1 MVKTA
6 FILLA
11 AGSSTRMGTNKL
23 ALKIGGVTPIERCFG
38 AICRSSFNVSSVCFT
53 VSDLTRDAVDSIIN
67 SSPLP
72 CPIFSVEGG
81 KTRGESVYNALLSL
95 PADTD
100 IVVIHDSARCLI
112 TPETMDKSIQ
122 SAIDTGSGIV
132 GTIARDTIRK
142 VSGELLNRNEL
153 FITQTPQ
160 TFRYKEI
167 LKAYEEDF
175 KNGFIETDDCAVYE
189 KAGYK
194 ATLIMGDIMNQKLT
208 CKEDVPFFNAA
219 VNNYERSFRVG
230 FGEDTHRLGTNRK
243 LILGGVDIPFG
254 LGLIGH
260 SDADVLIHAII
271 DALLGAAALGDIGK
285 LFPDN
290 DMQYKDISSLI
301 LLKRV
306 HELFSGK
313 SICINNIDA
322 TIIAQ
327 SPKLAPRIDSMRKN
341 IASTLNIDISCVSV
355 KATTPEQTGPEGHHE
370 SITARAVAS
379 VIM

>member
-23 ALKIGGVTPIERCFG
+23 ALSIGGETPIERCFG
-38 AICRSSFNVSSVCFT
+38 AICRSSFAVSSVCFT
-53 VSDLTRDAVDSIIN
+53 VSNLTKEAVKAIIN
-67 SSPLP
+67 SSSLS
-72 CPIFSVEGG
+72 CPVYSVEGG

-95 PADTD
+95 PEDTD

-112 TPETMDKSIQ
+112 KPETIDKSIQ

-132 GTIARDTIRK
+132 GTMARDTIRK
-142 VSGELLNRNEL
+142 TSGELLNRNEL

-167 LKAYEEDF
+167 LSAYKKDA
-175 KNGFIETDDCAVYE
+175 KNGFAETDDCAVYE

-194 ATLIMGDIMNQKLT
+194 AVLVTGDIMNQKLT
-208 CKEDVPFFNAA
+208 CKEDVAFFNAA
-219 VNNYERSFRVG
+219 VNNRKSLRIG
-230 FGEDTHRLGTNRK
+230 FGEDTHRLGTQRK
-243 LILGGVDIPFG
+243 LILGGVHVPFG

-260 SDADVLIHAII
+260 SDADVLLHAIM

-290 DMQYKDISSLI
+290 DMSFKDISSLI

-306 HELFSGK
+306 KDVFNENNIS
-313 SICINNIDA
+313 INNIDA
-322 TIIAQ
+322 TVVAQ
-327 SPKLAPRIDSMRKN
+327 APKLAPHINEMRKN
-341 IASTLNIDISCVSV
+341 IAQTLNVDISCISV
-355 KATTPEQTGPEGHHE
+355 KATTPEQTGPEGHYE
-370 SITARAVAS
+370 CITARAVAS
-379 VIM
+379 IEI